1 MKQFWKQLIA
11 FMVGLGLVCG
21 ATLGESLLIPVIS
34 KQIAAQNAVSLQA
47 STNFAKIRRDKTQL
61 RAFLQKMPKGAE
73 LHTHLSGSITPKRLL
88 ELAAQSKQYRYFVR
102 IPKGNFAPDDANAY
116 KFVALPANSAVP
128 EDANATLVPVAKLL
142 KPQTEIERRQYV
154 VYRSAQMI
162 AENEPNPNN
171 VFFNAVFARGDAVTG
186 NPEIIRQMLA
196 DKVKEASQ
204 HHLNYIEFMLSPFPN
219 TPVGASK
226 SEEYKVIN
234 ITSAREHLSKLIDAV
249 QTANQKLPENERV
262 EVRFMLSF
270 RRTSSR
276 LFTQLPI
283 AFELAAANDAVGN
296 AIAGINLVGNEY
308 SEDVQ
313 IGQEIAAP
321 SAVDDYIL
329 TLRRIYPAVHLSI
342 HAGERTKWDWHIR
355 DSILLGAERI
365 GHAVNL
371 EASPQLNAPEVGLM
385 RRRGILIEAC
395 PISNNLLLKI
405 PLAKHPFLKWLRM
418 GIPVSL
424 NTDDAGIFGSDIT
437 EEFARAVEAHPDISW
452 DELKQLALNSLEH
465 AFVEDSTKAKLIQN
479 WQTQI
484 AAFETANI
492 P

>member
-21 ATLGESLLIPVIS
+21 ATLGESLLIPVFS
-34 KQIAAQNAVSLQA
+34 KQIPVHNAVSLQA
-47 STNFAKIRRDKTQL
+47 SSNFAKVRQNKAQL

-73 LHTHLSGSITPKRLL
+73 LHTHLSGSIAPKRLL
-88 ELAAQSKQYRYFVR
+88 ELAALSKQYRYFVR

-116 KFVALPANSAVP
+116 KFVALSESAVP
-128 EDANATLVPVAKLL
+128 EDTNATLVPVTKLL
-142 KPQTEIERRQYV
+142 KPQTATERQQYAT
-154 VYRSAQMI
+154 YRSAQMI

-171 VFFNAVFARGDAVTG
+171 VFFNAVFARSDAVTG

-226 SEEYKVIN
+226 GEEYKVIN

-262 EVRFMLSF
+262 EVRLMLSF

-321 SAVDDYIL
+321 SAIEDYIL

-365 GHAVNL
+365 GHGVNL
-371 EASPQLNAPEVGLM
+371 EASPQPNAPEIVLM

-437 EEFARAVEAHPDISW
+437 EEFARAVEAHPDLSW
-452 DELKQLALNSLEH
+452 DELKQLARNSLEH

-479 WQTQI
+479 WQTQM
-484 AAFETANI
+484 AAFETTKI
-492 P
+492 